1 MTLTQTLS
9 KAWKLFAENK
19 KYLVL
24 IVIIELLFLTAFAGL
39 QYYFFYPS
47 AEAATRAGE
56 AISKEMEKLP
66 ETEVYQLEG
75 LLANNPDFMQAY
87 KDLLTSMIYFLLGT
101 LAAWIIF
108 KGPAWH
114 LTHKSAL
121 KKITLKQTWWKF
133 ALLSVFWFIATVVVF
148 LLYSLATGSTDTL
161 LPMESS
167 TATDVFLSIIFLVI
181 FYFAQISF
189 ALIPAQQTF
198 KKTFTYGWKHA
209 KTIIPAFLVNLLI
222 TFVFIGLPF
231 TWAGFAPK
239 IGIQYGTALFA
250 ATIFITI
257 ILGILALAYTRLHMV
272 VITWQKHS

>member
-1 MTLTQTLS
+1 MISQTLS
-9 KAWKLFAENK
+9 KAWKVFTANK
-19 KYLVL
+19 KYLAL
-24 IVIIELLFLTAFAGL
+24 IVIIELLFLMAFAGL

-47 AEAATRAGE
+47 AEAAARAGD

-66 ETEVYQLEG
+66 ETEAYQLEG
-75 LLANNPDFMQAY
+75 LLANNPHFMQAY

-101 LAAWIIF
+101 LVAWIIF
-108 KGPAWH
+108 KGLVWH
-114 LTHKSAL
+114 LTHKSV

-133 ALLSVFWFIATVVVF
+133 ALLSVFWFIATAVVF

-167 TATDVFLSIIFLVI
+167 TATDVFLTIIFLII

-189 ALIPAQQTF
+189 ALIPEQQTF
-198 KKTFTYGWKHA
+198 KKTFVCGWKHA

-272 VITWQKHS
+272 VIIWQKHS